1 MHKDEK
7 VAILNIDNNFGVI
20 NKGNTIE
27 KELLPLCAQERI
39 LNDIQPGVDFENE
52 THLIDNHLLDSLSII
67 SLVAELEDTFDI
79 TVPAVEIIPANFNS
93 AEAMMEMIQRLQED

>member
-1 MHKDEK
+1 MD
-7 VAILNIDNNFGVI
+7 
-20 NKGNTIE
+20 
-27 KELLPLCAQERI
+27 ELLEI

-67 SLVAELEDTFDI
+67 SLVAELEDTFDVTI
-79 TVPAVEIIPANFNS
+79 PPVEIIPDNFNS

>member
-1 MHKDEK
+1 MD
-7 VAILNIDNNFGVI
+7 D
-20 NKGNTIE
+20 
-27 KELLPLCAQERI
+27 LLEI

-67 SLVAELEDTFDI
+67 SLVAELEDTFDVTI
-79 TVPAVEIIPANFNS
+79 PAVEIIPDNFNS

>member
-1 MHKDEK
+1 MD
-7 VAILNIDNNFGVI
+7 
-20 NKGNTIE
+20 
-27 KELLPLCAQERI
+27 ELLEI

-67 SLVAELEDTFDI
+67 SLVAELEDAFDI

>member
-1 MHKDEK
+1 MDE
-7 VAILNIDNNFGVI
+7 LR
-20 NKGNTIE
+20 E
-27 KELLPLCAQERI
+27 I

-67 SLVAELEDTFDI
+67 SLVAELEDTFDVTI
-79 TVPAVEIIPANFNS
+79 PAVEIIPDNFNS

>member
-1 MHKDEK
+1 M
-7 VAILNIDNNFGVI
+7 N
-20 NKGNTIE
+20 
-27 KELLPLCAQERI
+27 ELLEI

-79 TVPAVEIIPANFNS
+79 TIPAVEIIPDNFNS
-93 AEAMMEMIQRLQED
+93 AGAMMEMIQRLQED

>member
-1 MHKDEK
+1 M
-7 VAILNIDNNFGVI
+7 N
-20 NKGNTIE
+20 
-27 KELLPLCAQERI
+27 ELLEI

-67 SLVAELEDTFDI
+67 SLVAELEDTFDVTI
-79 TVPAVEIIPANFNS
+79 PAVEIILDNFNS